1 MKAIIGRFADL
12 GLRELFRLLGSA
24 GVTGVLEVDC
34 GDGKVSLPVQQGY
47 VQGEAGAVLVQALA
61 NRTGAFSF
69 QPQEVASSGEW
80 RSLEEFAGRVE
91 ELAVEGARGGAG
103 AADAS
108 EAEATDP
115 LAELRTSLSEV
126 PLRLEGARVLVFTA
140 DPRPY
145 RTLASQW
152 RDRGWEVQVC
162 SEPSWPA
169 DAIAG
174 IVLLHLPS
182 SATLAGQ
189 GELWLDLVRQAVR
202 QQPPIPVVWVGGLAD
217 PWLRHQAILAG
228 ADFLLPAPA
237 GEVGETARW
246 FREEL
251 TLLSERLLSR
261 RGSGADREAN
271 AFREFFLALHADAA
285 PADVRASL
293 LRFAGSFFG
302 RGVLMAARD
311 ANFEL
316 LGTYGLPSS
325 SRVRLPRGLTVLEEI
340 VASRQ
345 AVELRERPAGALKAL
360 AAALGVASGFRD
372 AEVFPLLS
380 GGRCVALFLGD
391 GRQRQVEATTSLA
404 TLLARSGALLGL

>member
-34 GDGKVSLPVQQGY
+34 GDGKVTLPVQQGY
-47 VQGEAGAVLVQALA
+47 VQGEPGRVLVQALA

-69 QPQEVASSGEW
+69 RPQEVASSGEW

-91 ELAVEGARGGAG
+91 ELAAQGARGGAEAG
-103 AADAS
+103 EVSA
-108 EAEATDP
+108 AEAADP

-126 PLRLEGARVLVFTA
+126 SLGAEGARVLVFTA

-145 RTLASQW
+145 RTLGSQW
-152 RDRGWEVQVC
+152 RERGWEVQVC

-169 DAIAG
+169 DAMAG
-174 IVLLHLPS
+174 IVLLHLPA

-189 GELWLDLVRQAVR
+189 GEHWLDLVRQAVR

-217 PWLRHQAILAG
+217 PWLRHQAIIAG

-237 GEVGETARW
+237 GEVGEAARW

-251 TLLSERLLSR
+251 TVLSERLLSR
-261 RGSGADREAN
+261 RGSGVDREAS

-285 PADVRASL
+285 PADVHASL
-293 LRFAGSFFG
+293 LRFAGSFFA
-302 RGVLMAARD
+302 RGVLMAAGD
-311 ANFEL
+311 AGFEL

-372 AEVFPLLS
+372 GEVFPLLL

-391 GRQRQVEATTSLA
+391 GRLRQVEATTSLA
-404 TLLARSGALLGL
+404 TLLARSGALLGR